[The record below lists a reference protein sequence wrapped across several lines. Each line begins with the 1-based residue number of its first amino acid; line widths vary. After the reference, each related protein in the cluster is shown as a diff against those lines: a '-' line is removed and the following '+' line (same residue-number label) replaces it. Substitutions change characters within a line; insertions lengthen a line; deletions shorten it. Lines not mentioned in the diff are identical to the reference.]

1 MYIFETGIYIIMK
14 QRGVYVT
21 MCACSCQTDL
31 DINVVHST
39 ANSHNNSQSF
49 EFFQV
54 LKEFAFIYW
63 KLDSNEKL
71 DLHQTILH
79 KAPL

>member
-1 MYIFETGIYIIMK
+1 MYIFETGVYIIMK

-21 MCACSCQTDL
+21 MCAFSCLTDL

-54 LKEFAFIYW
+54 LEKVYSVTLEARFKREFH
-63 KLDSNEKL
+63 
-71 DLHQTILH
+71 DL
-79 KAPL
+79 